1 MNDQDDKLKH
11 AIRQAPHP
19 RLRPDFTEKTL
30 ARLATTRSVGQ
41 ADQAFSQSNTLVLGG
56 LGWSGSIARRR
67 WMLAAAFIIAAVVSI
82 QAVQMMTAEDD
93 LLELDTLSMSS
104 LLVL

>member
-1 MNDQDDKLKH
+1 MNNQDDTLKQ

-30 ARLATTRSVGQ
+30 ARLAKTTPV
-41 ADQAFSQSNTLVLGG
+41 DQAALVLSQGNTLALGG
-56 LGWSGSIARRR
+56 LGSVVRRR
-67 WMLAAAFIIAAVVSI
+67 WLLVVACVVAAVVTV
-82 QAVQMMTAEDD
+82 QAVQMMNAEDD

>member
-19 RLRPDFTEKTL
+19 RLRPDFTERTL
-30 ARLATTRSVGQ
+30 DRLATTRSLVRG
-41 ADQAFSQSNTLVLGG
+41 DQVLSQGNTLALGG
-56 LGWSGSIARRR
+56 SGSMVRRR

-82 QAVQMMTAEDD
+82 QAAQMMTAEDD

>member
-30 ARLATTRSVGQ
+30 VRLAKARPAEQTGLLV
-41 ADQAFSQSNTLVLGG
+41 SQGNTLALGG
-56 LGWSGSIARRR
+56 IGSMPRRR
-67 WMLAAAFIIAAVVSI
+67 WMLAAAFIIAALVSI

>member
-1 MNDQDDKLKH
+1 M
-11 AIRQAPHP
+11 
-19 RLRPDFTEKTL
+19 
-30 ARLATTRSVGQ
+30 V
-41 ADQAFSQSNTLVLGG
+41 
-56 LGWSGSIARRR
+56 RRR

-82 QAVQMMTAEDD
+82 QAAQMMTAEDD

>member
-19 RLRPDFTEKTL
+19 RLRRDFTEKTL
-30 ARLATTRSVGQ
+30 ARLATTRSVTQG
-41 ADQAFSQSNTLVLGG
+41 DQAYSQGNTLALGG
-56 LGWSGSIARRR
+56 LGGSGSIARRR
-67 WMLAAAFIIAAVVSI
+67 WMLAAAFIIAAVVAI
-82 QAVQMMTAEDD
+82 QAIQMMTAEDD

-104 LLVL
+104 LLAL

>member
-1 MNDQDDKLKH
+1 MNDQDDPLKQ

-30 ARLATTRSVGQ
+30 ARLAKTTP
-41 ADQAFSQSNTLVLGG
+41 ADQAAQVLSQGNTLALGG
-56 LGWSGSIARRR
+56 LGWMPRRR
-67 WMLAAAFIIAAVVSI
+67 WLLVAACAVAAVIAV
-82 QAVQMMTAEDD
+82 QAVQMMTTEDD

>member
-19 RLRPDFTEKTL
+19 RLRRDFTEKTL
-30 ARLATTRSVGQ
+30 ARLATARSVAQG
-41 ADQAFSQSNTLVLGG
+41 DQAYSQGNTLALGG
-56 LGWSGSIARRR
+56 LGGSGSIARRR
-67 WMLAAAFIIAAVVSI
+67 WMLAAAFIIAAVVAI
-82 QAVQMMTAEDD
+82 QAIQMMTAEDD

-104 LLVL
+104 LLAL